1 MRGPKFTV
9 DKSVYNHSKIHAPE
23 ALIAH
28 SGNTTTMTE
37 LSYRSYHL
45 NGDFFLT
52 DLNEG
57 KFIYAT
63 DSEAMAAFYGVPV
76 EEYLAGQEWAR
87 EHLADLRREAGLD
100 PDTGEPLP
108 TTNGA
113 KPEPAAAPAL
123 PAPHRNGHK
132 ASMVTHRVRR

>member
-1 MRGPKFTV
+1 MRSPKFTV
-9 DKSVYNHSKIHAPE
+9 NQSVYNHSKIHAPE

-52 DLNEG
+52 DINER
-57 KFIYAT
+57 KCIYAD

-76 EEYLAGQEWAR
+76 EQYLASQEWAR
-87 EHLADLRREAGLD
+87 EHLADLRRSAGLD

-108 TTNGA
+108 PTNGA
-113 KPEPAAAPAL
+113 EPEPADAPAL
-123 PAPHRNGHK
+123 PAPRRNGHK
-132 ASMVTHRVRR
+132 ASMVSHRVQR